1 MIEPAGR
8 GQTIAANESRDGTE
22 TSVSITTRQSIS
34 DQSLDSASQQS
45 QLTPI
50 GKMFPEK
57 FCLLRPKTRAIEV
70 RSQIGAAE
78 GAMKT
83 ATLPPHALATPR
95 LHYLPSARAAGS
107 GLRMGAMQTPRD
119 GTTYLKARL
128 RKDAAL
134 IVILRERKRRRGGG
148 RGGDDIVDGWLR
160 RAYVNHSNT
169 STNTNAKTHRA
180 LTTILIL
187 LECLASSARPS
198 VLAGTA
204 RA

>member
-22 TSVSITTRQSIS
+22 TSVSIITQQSIS
-34 DQSLDSASQQS
+34 DQSLDSSSQQS

-83 ATLPPHALATPR
+83 TALPPHALATPR
-95 LHYLPSARAAGS
+95 LHYLPSARAAS
-107 GLRMGAMQTPRD
+107 VGLRMGAIRTLRD
-119 GTTYLKARL
+119 GTTYLKACL
-128 RKDAAL
+128 RNGAAL
-134 IVILRERKRRRGGG
+134 IVILR
-148 RGGDDIVDGWLR
+148 V
-160 RAYVNHSNT
+160 
-169 STNTNAKTHRA
+169 
-180 LTTILIL
+180 
-187 LECLASSARPS
+187 
-198 VLAGTA
+198 
-204 RA
+204 

>member
-57 FCLLRPKTRAIEV
+57 FCLLRPKNRAIEV

-83 ATLPPHALATPR
+83 ATLPPHALVTPR

-107 GLRMGAMQTPRD
+107 SLRMGAMQTPRD

-134 IVILRERKRRRGGG
+134 IVILRERKRGRG
-148 RGGDDIVDGWLR
+148 GGDDIADGWLR
-160 RAYVNHSNT
+160 RAYFNYSNT
-169 STNTNAKTHRA
+169 STNTNAKTHQA
-180 LTTILIL
+180 LTTILII
-187 LECLASSARPS
+187 LERLASSAQPR

>member
-1 MIEPAGR
+1 M
-8 GQTIAANESRDGTE
+8 Q
-22 TSVSITTRQSIS
+22 QSIS
-34 DQSLDSASQQS
+34 DQSLDSSSQQS

-78 GAMKT
+78 RAMKT
-83 ATLPPHALATPR
+83 ATLSPHALATPR

-107 GLRMGAMQTPRD
+107 GLRMGAMRTPRD

-134 IVILRERKRRRGGG
+134 IVILRERTRGRG
-148 RGGDDIVDGWLR
+148 GGDDIADGWLR
-160 RAYVNHSNT
+160 RAYFNYSNT
-169 STNTNAKTHRA
+169 STNTNAKIHQA
-180 LTTILIL
+180 LTTILII
-187 LECLASSARPS
+187 LERLASSAQPS